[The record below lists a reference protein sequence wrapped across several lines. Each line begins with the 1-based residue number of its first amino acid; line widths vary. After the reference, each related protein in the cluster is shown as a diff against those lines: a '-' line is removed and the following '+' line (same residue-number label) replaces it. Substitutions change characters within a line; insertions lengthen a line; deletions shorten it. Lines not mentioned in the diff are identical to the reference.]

1 MALRIHRREFIFAL
15 GGVATA
21 WPLGARAQ
29 DKRRIP
35 KVGILWHAGNAEEEG
50 PLFTTLVDGFRKLGY
65 IDGQTIILEHR
76 FPNEIPER
84 FRSMA
89 AELVALKVDVLLSS
103 GNNAAPYAKNATA
116 TIPVVAMLIG
126 DPVGTKLVDSIA
138 RPGGNVTGLSF
149 FAAELI
155 GKRLQFLK
163 EAVPGLSRVAQLVN
177 PLAQISRLYVDVT
190 QTASDQLGLKVER
203 FEAGSRDELEPA
215 FTAMAKADMQA
226 VLTNGDGLAYTQR
239 APIGQLALK
248 SRLAAAVFM
257 REVLTPGTLL
267 SYGPDV
273 LEICRR
279 ATVYVDR
286 ILKGEKPS
294 ELPVEQPTKFQ
305 FVINL
310 KTADA
315 LGIAIPP
322 LLLNQADEVIS

>member
-1 MALRIHRREFIFAL
+1 MALHIHRRKFIFAL
-15 GGVATA
+15 GGAATA

-35 KVGILWHAGNAEEEG
+35 KVGILWHADSAKEEG
-50 PLFTTLVDGFRKLGY
+50 PLFTTVVEGFRKLGY

-89 AELVALKVDVLLSS
+89 AELVALKVDVLMSS

-116 TIPVVAMLIG
+116 TIPVVAMLIT
-126 DPVGTKLVDSIA
+126 DPVGTKLIDSIA
-138 RPGGNVTGLSF
+138 RPGGNVTGLSLF
-149 FAAELI
+149 SSELI
-155 GKRLQFLK
+155 GKRLQLLK
-163 EAVPGLSRVAQLVN
+163 EAVPSVSRVAQLVN
-177 PLAQISRLYVDVT
+177 PLAQISRLYVDLT
-190 QTASDQLGLKVER
+190 KMAADQLGLTVER
-203 FEAGSRDELEPA
+203 FEAGSHDELEPA

-226 VLTNGDGLAYTQR
+226 VLTNSDGLAYAQR
-239 APIGQLALK
+239 ELIGQLALK
-248 SRLAAAVFM
+248 NRLAAAVYV

-267 SYGPDV
+267 SYGPDI

-286 ILKGEKPS
+286 ILEGERPG

>member
-1 MALRIHRREFIFAL
+1 MALHIHRRKFIFAL
-15 GGVATA
+15 GGAATA

-35 KVGILWHAGNAEEEG
+35 KVGILWHADSAKEEG
-50 PLFTTLVDGFRKLGY
+50 PLFTTVVEGFRKLGY

-84 FRSMA
+84 FSSMA
-89 AELVALKVDVLLSS
+89 AELVALKVDVLMSS

-116 TIPVVAMLIG
+116 TIPVVAMLIT
-126 DPVGTKLVDSIA
+126 DPVGTKLIDSIA
-138 RPGGNVTGLSF
+138 RPGGNVTGLSLF
-149 FAAELI
+149 SSELI
-155 GKRLQFLK
+155 GKRLQLLK
-163 EAVPGLSRVAQLVN
+163 EAMPSVSRVAQLVN
-177 PLAQISRLYVDVT
+177 PLAQISRLYVDLT
-190 QTASDQLGLKVER
+190 KMAADQLGLTVER
-203 FEAGSRDELEPA
+203 FDARSRDELEPA

-226 VLTNGDGLAYTQR
+226 VLTNSDGLAYAQR
-239 APIGQLALK
+239 ELIGQLALK
-248 SRLAAAVFM
+248 NRLAAAVYV

-267 SYGPDV
+267 SYGPDI

-286 ILKGEKPS
+286 ILEGERPG

-322 LLLNQADEVIS
+322 LLVNQADEVIS

>member
-1 MALRIHRREFIFAL
+1 MALHIHRRKFIFAL
-15 GGVATA
+15 GGAATA

-35 KVGILWHAGNAEEEG
+35 KVGILWHADSAKEEG
-50 PLFTTLVDGFRKLGY
+50 PLFTTVVEGFRKLGY

-84 FRSMA
+84 FSSMA
-89 AELVALKVDVLLSS
+89 AELVALKVDVLMSS

-116 TIPVVAMLIG
+116 TIPVVAMLIT
-126 DPVGTKLVDSIA
+126 DPVGTKLIDSIA
-138 RPGGNVTGLSF
+138 RPGGNVTGLSLF
-149 FAAELI
+149 SSELI
-155 GKRLQFLK
+155 GKRLQLLK
-163 EAVPGLSRVAQLVN
+163 EAMPSVSRVAQLVN
-177 PLAQISRLYVDVT
+177 PLAQISRLYVDLT
-190 QTASDQLGLKVER
+190 KMAADQLGLTVER
-203 FEAGSRDELEPA
+203 FEAGSHDELEPA

-226 VLTNGDGLAYTQR
+226 VLTNSDGLAYAQR
-239 APIGQLALK
+239 ELIGQLALK
-248 SRLAAAVFM
+248 NRLAAAVYV

-267 SYGPDV
+267 SYGPDI

-286 ILKGEKPS
+286 ILKGERPG

-322 LLLNQADEVIS
+322 LLVNQADEVIS